1 MIGII
6 GKYKISLEID
16 HSKGPR
22 KVMHLMQ
29 YNKVYMLK
37 NKKSS
42 NLSIMGYSDNI
53 FTWCVDIKVSTSY

>member
-6 GKYKISLEID
+6 SKYKISLEID
-16 HSKGPR
+16 HWKDPR

-29 YNKVYMLK
+29 DNKVYMLN

-53 FTWCVDIKVSTSY
+53 FTWCVDIKVFTSY